1 MLNSEETMLLNSI
14 KEHILKAESD
24 FEAGLITEEKLNEI
38 YKLVDEAADEIEAI
52 SRS

>member
-1 MLNSEETMLLNSI
+1 MMTTEEKELLNSI

-38 YKLVDEAADEIEAI
+38 YKLVDDAADEIEAI